1 MGVFVCFKRWVNA
14 HKQEH
19 QLWFLKCMVRSPS
32 FFMGLFL
39 MRRLLLENSR
49 RKQTKTDA
57 LDLAGDD
64 WQRGSERRWSRFKRV
79 PNQLR
84 NAPKNAARP
93 PKNPPRASA
102 GIFFG
107 DGLHSGSLSTF
118 LFRESELRPE
128 SIKGGGTLNSTKFWF
143 LGFLTKQL
151 SQGNAAFDCRDSN
164 IALGQMFRLWLG
176 LFPKRKTQLPK
187 NAGIYTME
195 SGKWVEVKK
204 ILKLLFEFC
213 AYQWTLRLL
222 IKK

>member
-1 MGVFVCFKRWVNA
+1 MVFEVYA
-14 HKQEH
+14 
-19 QLWFLKCMVRSPS
+19 VRSPS

-39 MRRLLLENSR
+39 MRRLLLENLR

-93 PKNPPRASA
+93 PKNPARASA

-118 LFRESELRPE
+118 LFLESELRPE
-128 SIKGGGTLNSTKFWF
+128 SIKGGVTLNSTKFWF

-164 IALGQMFRLWLG
+164 IALTDVSTL
-176 LFPKRKTQLPK
+176 
-187 NAGIYTME
+187 
-195 SGKWVEVKK
+195 VEF
-204 ILKLLFEFC
+204 ISDWNLKLSCPRMQEN
-213 AYQWTLRLL
+213 TM
-222 IKK
+222 KSG